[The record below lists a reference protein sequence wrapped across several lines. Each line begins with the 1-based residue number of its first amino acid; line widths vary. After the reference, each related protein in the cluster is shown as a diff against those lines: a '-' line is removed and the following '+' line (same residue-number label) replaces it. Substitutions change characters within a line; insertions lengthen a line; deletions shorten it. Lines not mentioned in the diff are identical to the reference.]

1 MTEGSIAVPQEL
13 SITLHVLSA
22 KHFLRIYAGES
33 CLPEGFLRIALP
45 GLRIK
50 MANPGDFCH
59 HPGVA
64 EITLVELTLNFIC
77 IMIILKVFNFS

>member
-1 MTEGSIAVPQEL
+1 M
-13 SITLHVLSA
+13 LSA

-33 CLPEGFLRIALP
+33 CVPEGFLRITLP

-50 MANPGDFCH
+50 MANPGDFYH
-59 HPGVA
+59 HPGMA

-77 IMIILKVFNFS
+77 IMIILKVFKFCYILSINLI